1 MVSGLLTCLLLQ
13 LCFIVLALLWER
25 SGDGEKTNQ

>member
-13 LCFIVLALLWER
+13 LFFIVLALLWER
-25 SGDGEKTNQ
+25 LGDGEKTQQ